1 MLKILLAPLNFIG
14 RIVVTGISG
23 VGELCCVLGL
33 TIKQIPHVFQNWGLV
48 LKQMVSIG
56 VTSVPLLFVT
66 SIFTGMVATVQASFQ
81 FRGLV
86 ADKWVGTAA
95 CKMVLIELGPLLTA
109 LVLAGRVGSALAAEI
124 ASMREKEELDAHEVL
139 GLNPY
144 RYLAMP
150 RFVAFFTMVPCLTVI
165 SNCLA
170 LIGGWVVAVL
180 ALDISSYTFYTGMQY
195 LFNPMDLF
203 GGVFKSFV
211 FGVII
216 FLLGWFH
223 GVNAAP
229 GARGVGMATKDCVVS
244 CCLMILI
251 LDLAVDAILFQ

>member
-1 MLKILLAPLNFIG
+1 MNALLSPLRFLG
-14 RIVVTGISG
+14 RIVIDGISS
-23 VGELCCVLGL
+23 VGELCCILWL
-33 TIKQIPHVFQNWGLV
+33 TLRQVPHVAQNWGLV

-56 VTSVPLLFVT
+56 VSSVPLLFVT

-139 GLNPY
+139 DLNPY

-150 RFVAFFTMVPCLTVI
+150 RFVAFFTMVPCLTII

-170 LIGGWVVAVL
+170 LIGGWIVAVL

-195 LFNPMDLF
+195 LFNPVDLF
-203 GGVFKSFV
+203 GGALKSLI
-211 FGVII
+211 FGVVI
-216 FLLGWFH
+216 FLVGWLH
-223 GVNAAP
+223 GINALP
-229 GARGVGMATKDCVVS
+229 GARGVGLATKDTVVS

-251 LDLAVDAILFQ
+251 LDLATDALLFQ

>member
-1 MLKILLAPLNFIG
+1 MVKILLAPLFFMGKMITN
-14 RIVVTGISG
+14 GISS
-23 VGELCCVLGL
+23 VGELCCILWFTL
-33 TIKQIPHVFQNWGLV
+33 RQLPHVFRTWGLV
-48 LKQMVSIG
+48 LKQMVAIG
-56 VTSVPLLFVT
+56 VSSMPLLFVT

-139 GLNPY
+139 GLDPY
-144 RYLAMP
+144 RFLAMP
-150 RFVAFFTMVPCLTVI
+150 RFVAFMTMVPCLTVI

-170 LIGGWVVAVL
+170 LIGGWIVAVL
-180 ALDISSYTFYTGMQY
+180 VLDISSYTFYTGMQY

-203 GGVFKSFV
+203 GGAIKSFV

-216 FLLGWFH
+216 FLIGWLH
-223 GVNAAP
+223 GINAAP
-229 GARGVGMATKDCVVS
+229 GARGVGLATKDAVVS

-251 LDLAVDAILFQ
+251 LDLATDAILFQ

>member
-1 MLKILLAPLNFIG
+1 MKSLFSPLSAVG
-14 RIVVTGISG
+14 RIVVTGISN
-23 VGELCCVLGL
+23 VGELCCVLWL
-33 TIKQIPHVFQNWGLV
+33 TVRQIPHVVQNWGLV

-86 ADKWVGTAA
+86 SDKWVGTAA

-170 LIGGWVVAVL
+170 LIGGWIVAVL

-203 GGVFKSFV
+203 GGILKSFV

-216 FLLGWFH
+216 FLLGWLH
-223 GVNAAP
+223 GINALP
-229 GARGVGMATKDCVVS
+229 GAKGVGMATKDCVVS

-251 LDLAVDAILFQ
+251 LDLATDAILFQ

>member
-1 MLKILLAPLNFIG
+1 MNLLLAPLRFLG
-14 RIVVTGISG
+14 RIVTDGISS
-23 VGELCCVLGL
+23 VGELCCILWL
-33 TIKQIPHVFQNWGLV
+33 TIRQVPHAVQNWGLI

-56 VTSVPLLFVT
+56 VSSVPLLFVT

-139 GLNPY
+139 DLNPY

-170 LIGGWVVAVL
+170 LIGGWIVAVL

-195 LFNPMDLF
+195 LFNPVDLF
-203 GGVFKSFV
+203 GGAFKSLV
-211 FGVII
+211 FGVVI
-216 FLLGWFH
+216 FLVGWFH
-223 GVNAAP
+223 GINAAP
-229 GARGVGMATKDCVVS
+229 GARGVGLATKDAVVS

-251 LDLAVDAILFQ
+251 LDLATDALLFQ

>member
-1 MLKILLAPLNFIG
+1 MNVLFTPLRVLG
-14 RIVVTGISG
+14 RIVVSGISS
-23 VGELCCVLGL
+23 VGELFCILYF
-33 TIKQIPHVFQNWGLV
+33 TIRQVPYVFKNWNLV
-48 LKQMVSIG
+48 LNQMVSIG
-56 VTSVPLLFVT
+56 VSSVPLLFVT

-95 CKMVLIELGPLLTA
+95 CKMVLIELGPLLAA

-139 GLNPY
+139 DLNPY

-150 RFVAFFTMVPCLTVI
+150 RFVAFFSMVPCLTII

-170 LIGGWVVAVL
+170 LIGGWIVAVL

-195 LFNPMDLF
+195 LFNPRDLF
-203 GGVFKSFV
+203 GGVLKSFV
-211 FGVII
+211 FGIVI

-223 GVNAAP
+223 GMNAAP
-229 GARGVGMATKDCVVS
+229 GAKGVGLATKDSVVS

-251 LDLAVDAILFQ
+251 LDLATDAILFQ

>member
-1 MLKILLAPLNFIG
+1 MKFLLAPFQFLG
-14 RIVVTGISG
+14 KIVVNGISS
-23 VGELCCVLGL
+23 VGELCCILYWTLRQV
-33 TIKQIPHVFQNWGLV
+33 PYVFRTWGLV

-56 VTSVPLLFVT
+56 VSSMPLLFVT

-109 LVLAGRVGSALAAEI
+109 LVLAGRVCSALAAEV

-139 GLNPY
+139 GLDPY
-144 RYLAMP
+144 RFLAMP
-150 RFVAFFTMVPCLTVI
+150 RFVAFFTMVPCLTII

-170 LIGGWVVAVL
+170 LIGGWIVAVL

-203 GGVFKSFV
+203 GGAIKSFV
-211 FGVII
+211 FGVVI

-223 GVNAAP
+223 GINAAP
-229 GARGVGMATKDCVVS
+229 GARGVGLATKDAVVS

-251 LDLAVDAILFQ
+251 LDLATDAMLFQ

>member
-1 MLKILLAPLNFIG
+1 MLKVFLAPLNFIG

-150 RFVAFFTMVPCLTVI
+150 RFVAFFIMVPCLTVI

>member
-1 MLKILLAPLNFIG
+1 MKSLLSPLSAVG
-14 RIVVTGISG
+14 RIVVTGISN
-23 VGELCCVLGL
+23 VGELCCILGL
-33 TIKQIPHVFQNWGLV
+33 TVRQIPHVLQNWGLV

-86 ADKWVGTAA
+86 SDKWVGTAA

-139 GLNPY
+139 GLDPY

-170 LIGGWVVAVL
+170 LIGGWIVAVL

-203 GGVFKSFV
+203 GGIFKSFV
-211 FGVII
+211 FGVVI
-216 FLLGWFH
+216 FLLGWLH
-223 GVNAAP
+223 GINALP
-229 GARGVGMATKDCVVS
+229 GAKGVGMATKDCVVS

-251 LDLAVDAILFQ
+251 LDLATDAILFQ